1 MTLAY
6 PKTEALVTG
15 CRGPGRTEVVRSQW
29 LTYVAR
35 LAGGWGMGAVGP
47 RERVKD
53 LGDAPQP
60 TLQGS
65 KEPHTPVPCH
75 RHPHPLGKPLRL
87 LGSLPHPRL
96 CKAWLI

>member
-1 MTLAY
+1 
-6 PKTEALVTG
+6 
-15 CRGPGRTEVVRSQW
+15 
-29 LTYVAR
+29 
-35 LAGGWGMGAVGP
+35 MGAVGP